1 MPIAA
6 FGMMLVSEISVL
18 VFARGFPRMT
28 FSYMRYP
35 VMSVH
40 ATSLFYYLVELFLT
54 THTMIDAFGRPIY
67 PLRYV
72 MWTCSVPRMLILTLT
87 LYPNPD
93 PDPTRNPGP
102 SPTPITPTLT
112 QTPTPTRS
120 RA

>member
-40 ATSLFYYLVELFLT
+40 ATGLFYYLVELCLT

-72 MWTCSVPRMLILTLT
+72 MWTCSVSRMSILTLT
-87 LYPNPD
+87 FTPYPH
-93 PDPTRNPGP
+93 P
-102 SPTPITPTLT
+102 SRRPPLTLSLPP
-112 QTPTPTRS
+112 TPTPTSTRT
-120 RA
+120 RT